1 MNGNG
6 TRHNAQA
13 ALIGLLAGAFG
24 GLVGLGGG
32 VVMIPLLVHTFR
44 LSQVRAHGTSL
55 AAVVV
60 SGIAGAATYAR
71 FGSADLWGALLLA
84 APAMATANLGARFAH
99 ALPEW
104 KLKRAFGAFLL
115 FTTALLLARP
125 YLNALA
131 VSGAG
136 GAVGTS
142 GAGIAVL
149 LATGIFT
156 GFLSGMM
163 GVGGG
168 SIMVPAMVVFLGV
181 GQHLAQGTSL
191 LAMVPTGT
199 VGAWTHFRLGN
210 VAVSILPGLLAGI
223 FLGSSLGAWIA
234 HLLPDAALRA
244 VFAVVQTWLGLRY
257 LRTPAPAGKSGT
269 AKTPQP

>member
-1 MNGNG
+1 VNQSEF
-6 TRHNAQA
+6 RHNAQA
-13 ALIGLLAGAFG
+13 ALIGLFAGSFG

-32 VVMIPLLVHTFR
+32 VIMIPLLVRAFR

-60 SGIAGAATYAR
+60 TGIAGAATYAR
-71 FGSADLWGALLLA
+71 FGSADLAGALLLA
-84 APAMATANLGARFAH
+84 ATAMGTAHFGARFAH

-115 FTTALLLARP
+115 FTAVLLLTRP

-136 GAVGTS
+136 IPIGTS
-142 GAGIAVL
+142 AAGIAVL
-149 LATGIFT
+149 LATGVFT

-168 SIMVPAMVVFLGV
+168 SIMVPAMVIFLGV

-210 VAVSILPGLLAGI
+210 VAAPILPGLLVGI
-223 FLGSSLGAWIA
+223 FLGSSLGAWVA
-234 HLLPDAALRA
+234 HLLPDVALRA
-244 VFAVVQTWLGLRY
+244 VFAGVQTWLGIRY
-257 LRTPAPAGKSGT
+257 LRTSSSAGKSGRTKT
-269 AKTPQP
+269 A

>member
-1 MNGNG
+1 VSEKGL
-6 TRHNAQA
+6 RHNVQA
-13 ALIGLLAGAFG
+13 ALIGLFAGAFG
-24 GLVGLGGG
+24 GLIGLGGG
-32 VVMIPLLVHTFR
+32 VIMIPLLVRAFR
-44 LSQVRAHGTSL
+44 LSQGRAHGTSL
-55 AAVVV
+55 TAVVV
-60 SGIAGAATYAR
+60 TGIAGAATYAR

-84 APAMATANLGARFAH
+84 ATAMVTAHFGARFAH

-104 KLKRAFGAFLL
+104 KLKRSFGSFLL
-115 FTTALLLARP
+115 FTAVLLLARP
-125 YLNALA
+125 YLHALA

-136 GAVGTS
+136 TPIGAST
-142 GAGIAVL
+142 AGIAVL

-181 GQHLAQGTSL
+181 GQHLAQGPSL

-210 VAVSILPGLLAGI
+210 VAAPILPGLLAGI

-234 HLLPDAALRA
+234 HLLPDVALRA
-244 VFAVVQTWLGLRY
+244 VFAVVQTWLGIRY
-257 LRTPAPAGKSGT
+257 LRTPAPAGKSGET
-269 AKTPQP
+269 GAT